1 MRDIFEIIDIY
12 FEDKRFEKEKQE
24 EYLGELLAG
33 IHNNGHPWEGKKALE
48 RKDFIR
54 LSYDEIEEKED
65 PQDMQEMMKEAN
77 ESLQKHMNPEN
88 E

>member
-12 FEDKRFEKEKQE
+12 FEDKRIEQEQNKEF
-24 EYLGELLAG
+24 LGEMLAA

-54 LSYDEIEEKED
+54 LSYDEIEDKED

>member
-12 FEDKRFEKEKQE
+12 FEEKKIEQE
-24 EYLGELLAG
+24 QNKEFLGEILAS
-33 IHNNGHPWEGKKALE
+33 IHNNGQHWEGKKAME

-54 LSYDEIEEKED
+54 LSYDEIEAEED
-65 PQDMQEMMKEAN
+65 PQDMQEMMKQAD
-77 ESLQKHMNPEN
+77 ESLQKHMNLQN